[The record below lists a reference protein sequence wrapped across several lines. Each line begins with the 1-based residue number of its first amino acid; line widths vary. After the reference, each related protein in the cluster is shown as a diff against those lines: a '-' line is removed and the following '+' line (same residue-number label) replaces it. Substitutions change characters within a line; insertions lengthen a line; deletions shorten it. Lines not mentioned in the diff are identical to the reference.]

1 MWKKWLPFL
10 LAGLSLSLS
19 ACSTEILIEHK
30 IESIMSNS
38 EDDTSSLYESNESIS
53 SPGTENPNAV
63 GEFRLSDYKWEMETY
78 PSDKNVGPTND
89 AETAI
94 QKAKE
99 LYIEKFSVINGQTYD
114 PLEYVKISIAFDEN
128 NQCWL
133 ITGTLPPDMFGAVPM
148 ALIQK
153 DGKVLAVWMG

>member
-10 LAGLSLSLS
+10 LAGLSLSLC
-19 ACSTEILIEHK
+19 ACSTETLIEHK
-30 IESIMSNS
+30 IEEIISNS
-38 EDDTSSLYESNESIS
+38 EDDISSFHEPDESIS
-53 SPGTENPNAV
+53 GSSSENPNAI
-63 GEFRLSDYKWEMETY
+63 GEFRLSDYEWEMETY

-99 LYIEKFSVINGQTYD
+99 LYFEKFGVMNGQPFNPLKNVEITVAYD
-114 PLEYVKISIAFDEN
+114 KY

-133 ITGTLPPDMFGAVPM
+133 VSGTLPVEIDGAVPM